1 MENEEEILP
10 VPPKAQV
17 YIDMLDEIDFKID
30 EFIDLHLLG
39 AIRAEVEEDKK
50 SEFLKEELKR
60 EYIIAELALD
70 RARNE
75 LENAMESIRIIY
87 SQKLF

>member
-1 MENEEEILP
+1 MENEEEILQ

-17 YIDMLDEIDFKID
+17 YIDMLDKIDFKID

-50 SEFLKEELKR
+50 SEFLKGRGRRTISLT
-60 EYIIAELALD
+60 IPFTALFM
-70 RARNE
+70 A
-75 LENAMESIRIIY
+75 IR
-87 SQKLF
+87 L